1 MYLKTT
7 EDVKLDQNM
16 HVDINS
22 NETLF
27 YLFDVISSKCGE
39 SCKGLGVGGWGG
51 GVFGPLFIKKCPFWP
66 IMNATLNY
74 MKKYA
79 LIRM

>member
-51 GVFGPLFIKKCPFWP
+51 GIWASFHKKVPFLANNECYP
-66 IMNATLNY
+66 KLYEKICLD
-74 MKKYA
+74 
-79 LIRM
+79 